1 MEGIGDR
8 MDGGRIDVVYGRC
21 AWDGWGEREEEI
33 GGDGAE
39 GGSGRGGRLCL
50 YTRAGRTGRGC
61 TISKPQCTHTHTPAP
76 MPRPRF
82 QLPPPSTLPPPSP
95 SPPGKIPSLIP
106 NKVSRQLR
114 ELGAWE
120 LRGRAAQPSII
131 QSIPPPLRLS
141 SFFFCP
147 LLFLLLVSPETLP
160 CLGSEP
166 VCLFVCLSTLLTCLS
181 SRLVLSCSVL
191 SCASC
196 FTLFSIAHPP
206 NTNLLCPTSF
216 IVTVTITVHCRA
228 S

>member
-141 SFFFCP
+141 SSFFVPPLPPASVTRNLTLPWIRASLPICLSVNLVDVPLVSSCLVLFCP
-147 LLFLLLVSPETLP
+147 IL
-160 CLGSEP
+160 CLM
-166 VCLFVCLSTLLTCLS
+166 L
-181 SRLVLSCSVL
+181 
-191 SCASC
+191 
-196 FTLFSIAHPP
+196 H
-206 NTNLLCPTSF
+206 SF
-216 IVTVTITVHCRA
+216 
-228 S
+228 